1 MKKKK
6 LIFVFPNYSTFVQRD
21 IELLQERYDVITF
34 SFNPRYKIFIPLA
47 FIRQFFF
54 LLFHL
59 PSASVVVGQLAAY
72 HTFLPVLM
80 AKLFRKPSVIFLAG
94 TDSAFF
100 PSIHYGNFCRPLLR
114 WFTIASIR
122 LATHL
127 APKHESLIDFEYDYD
142 ASGAPVQGVKYFIE
156 NFKTPYTAIANGF
169 DSNKFSPLQTERRK
183 DTFITVAVGMDTGN
197 INQLKGID
205 LILQIAPLFPDCAF
219 TLVGMPTTTLDT
231 LPPNVKALPLQN
243 EKQLQQL
250 YSSHQFYMQLSLSE
264 GFPNAVCEAML
275 CGCIPIVSNV
285 NALPEIA
292 AEGFVLQHKNMD
304 MLVALIQKALTS
316 DTEKLSKAAR
326 LHIIKDYSLEIRKER
341 LFALL
346 NLLKA

>member
-1 MKKKK
+1 M
-6 LIFVFPNYSTFVQRD
+6 
-21 IELLQERYDVITF
+21 
-34 SFNPRYKIFIPLA
+34 
-47 FIRQFFF
+47 
-54 LLFHL
+54 
-59 PSASVVVGQLAAY
+59 
-72 HTFLPVLM
+72 
-80 AKLFRKPSVIFLAG
+80 
-94 TDSAFF
+94 
-100 PSIHYGNFCRPLLR
+100 
-114 WFTIASIR
+114 
-122 LATHL
+122 ATHL
-127 APKHESLIDFEYDYD
+127 APKHQSLIHFNYDYD
-142 ASGAPVQGVKYFIE
+142 ASGAPVQGVKHFIK

-169 DSNKFSPLQTERRK
+169 DSNKFFPLQTERRK
-183 DTFITVAVGMDTGN
+183 NTFITVAVGMGTGN
-197 INQLKGID
+197 INQLKGVD
-205 LILQIAPLFPDCAF
+205 LILQTAPLFPDCAF

-292 AEGFVLQHKNMD
+292 AEGFVLQHKNKD